1 MAYEIVPASIH
12 HLEELVSLFDAYRVF
27 YQQKSDPQAAV
38 RFLQQRIE
46 RRESQ
51 IFIAYSQELN
61 KILGFVQLYPS
72 FSSVSLQRLWILNDL
87 FVGPSFRRKGIAK
100 ALMARARELADQT
113 ASKGLVLETT
123 VDNQPAQRLYETL
136 GFVKTEDL
144 YSYTLTL

>member
-27 YQQKSDPQAAV
+27 YQQKSDPQAAA